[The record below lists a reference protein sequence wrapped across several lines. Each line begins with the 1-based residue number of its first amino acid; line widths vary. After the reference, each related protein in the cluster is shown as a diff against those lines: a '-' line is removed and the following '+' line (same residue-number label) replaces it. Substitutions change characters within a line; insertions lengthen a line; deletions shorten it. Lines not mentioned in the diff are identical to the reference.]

1 VRFSFLSIFLSSPSF
16 PSLSFPSLMPARHV
30 SDTRTDSPVALR
42 SRSFARIHR
51 TNLAKQGVL
60 PLTLASENDYSLISA
75 GESVRTSGLNELL
88 RGDLNAEVNL
98 IVTRKDG
105 VEVTVKTLHG
115 LSQDQVL
122 YIVDGSALN
131 GIKRRAA
138 EAAQQ

>member
-1 VRFSFLSIFLSSPSF
+1 
-16 PSLSFPSLMPARHV
+16 MPARHV